1 VVAGPAHTVLDKRG
15 IGRPEARPVASV
27 QSTRDGEVAPSG
39 GLPVRAGEHREHARR
54 RLGPARVDRADAC
67 MGMRRAQHVA
77 ECHAWQDDVADIAA
91 AALKQT
97 RVLEPGDALANREF
111 THLISS
117 ESRRRWHFYRKA
129 AAGWLPGPS
138 PWGGR
143 SSRTRKRRRTHL
155 GRGIAAVWPLDF
167 ARAVSA
173 Q

>member
-1 VVAGPAHTVLDKRG
+1 
-15 IGRPEARPVASV
+15 GRPEARPVAAV
-27 QSTRDGEVAPSG
+27 QSTRDGQGAPSR
-39 GLPVRAGEHREHARR
+39 GLPVRAGEHREHARP
-54 RLGPARVDRADAC
+54 RLGPARVRRADAA
-67 MGMRRAQHVA
+67 MGLRRTHHVG
-77 ECHAWQDDVADIAA
+77 ECPAWQDDVAHIAA
-91 AALKQT
+91 RAPKKT
-97 RVLEPGDALANREF
+97 PGLEPGDALANREF